1 MMNKE
6 EFLKLE
12 HEAELEKEADACKQ
26 MHKDIHNE
34 FVSIYN
40 WIFDFCQENDLEPDP
55 VIQIITRKLSA
66 ARRKQIKT
74 DGYISK
80 IYEVEE

>member
-1 MMNKE
+1 MNKE

-12 HEAELEKEADACKQ
+12 YEAELEKEADACKQ
-26 MHKDIHNE
+26 MHEDIHNE
-34 FVSIYN
+34 FISIYN

-66 ARRKQIKT
+66 TRRKQIKN

-80 IYEVEE
+80 I